1 MAVKNNKL
9 VIIKPQIDQ
18 FFPNYVSPLQHLV
31 RGTSASID
39 LLTDFLPDTSNA
51 NYAAYF

>member
-1 MAVKNNKL
+1 MDKNNKL
-9 VIIKPQIDQ
+9 VTTNRS

-31 RGTSASID
+31 RGTSVSID
-39 LLTDFLPDTSNA
+39 LLTDFLPDASNA